1 MMTTTAHHMA
11 KLRQSAVARPARP
24 GHRAEDWRRGGGEVT
39 CKKCHGDHGPI
50 VEALDNYDWCEAFS
64 VSDEPEHALPSG
76 SCALGKPTR
85 DAVAEIIHL
94 VEGENDGPS
103 WLLVCRLKDDRYL
116 FLDAWCD
123 YTGWDCRSSGSMT
136 VASNLADLLRYGLGN
151 EHRERLGI
159 VLSDAPMTATAR
171 ERVEEAIRVVYET
184 IGQHAAM
191 IRCDSSNNG
200 CPAEINAAIDALV
213 AEVRE
218 EDAKACEDTREQAE
232 MFPTVSGEYRQG
244 FRAGAWGCAA
254 AIRAKR

>member
-1 MMTTTAHHMA
+1 
-11 KLRQSAVARPARP
+11 
-24 GHRAEDWRRGGGEVT
+24 VT

-171 ERVEEAIRVVYET
+171 ERVEAAIHDACRDWAVWVGWCGDHSKDEVGWP
-184 IGQHAAM
+184 IVE
-191 IRCDSSNNG
+191 RSCDK
-200 CPAEINAAIDALV
+200 ALAAIDALV

>member
-1 MMTTTAHHMA
+1 M
-11 KLRQSAVARPARP
+11 
-24 GHRAEDWRRGGGEVT
+24 T

-171 ERVEEAIRVVYET
+171 ERVEEAIRKLEWMSHRWALALGTEVQRKDAREALT
-184 IGQHAAM
+184 AAL
-191 IRCDSSNNG
+191 
-200 CPAEINAAIDALV
+200 DALV

-218 EDAKACEDTREQAE
+218 ECAKIAE
-232 MFPTVSGEYRQG
+232 TIGGRVWQ
-244 FRAGAWGCAA
+244 RAERIAV
-254 AIRAKR
+254 AIRARR

>member
-1 MMTTTAHHMA
+1 M
-11 KLRQSAVARPARP
+11 
-24 GHRAEDWRRGGGEVT
+24 T

-171 ERVEEAIRVVYET
+171 ERVEAAIREYSAECASFAREADGYTDAKRVHGLNIIAECKAEVV
-184 IGQHAAM
+184 AAL
-191 IRCDSSNNG
+191 
-200 CPAEINAAIDALV
+200 DALV

-218 EDAKACEDTREQAE
+218 EDAVIAE
-232 MFPTVSGEYRQG
+232 TIGGRVWQ
-244 FRAGAWGCAA
+244 RAERIAV
-254 AIRAKR
+254 AIRARR